1 MSCAEIHGT
10 NSKLEIR
17 MWENSEIRIS
27 KSETNSNVQISNDSN
42 AKSWA
47 FDFCIGMIRVKPW
60 GSGFRMCFVFRD
72 SDFEFGESYV

>member
-1 MSCAEIHGT
+1 MSCAEIHRT

-47 FDFCIGMIRVKPW
+47 FDFCIGMIRLKHW
-60 GSGFRMCFVFRD
+60 GFGFRICFGCRD
-72 SDFEFGESYV
+72 SDFKFREPYV